1 MLQRRWRER
10 AGLQTSKAAISSG
23 EEKENKPP
31 PDEAAKVREGRAT
44 LPRRTQRL
52 PPRDSPREEPGRTD
66 SAAAGRRASPLQ
78 LTGLQAQPRFFASPP
93 PARRPEPL
101 PGDSSLSRKGGG
113 TAEPSQGAGSFSTR
127 GGDANFPPPT
137 PSADTGAAL
146 TLRRP
151 PGGRPPTAAAAAA
164 PKGGGSSGLPPSLAL
179 RRELSPVRAWTGRGA
194 KPTPRRPPR
203 HRRVSGGGDAP
214 CCSPPAG
221 RQLLCASRPAA
232 SPLRKTFSAAPRL
245 SPRGEEG
252 GTDSRREDQG
262 AAGEGRRARSG
273 ACPAEERLTETSAR
287 GGDDKRGQERLAAPR
302 GRGRGWTLPR
312 SHPSPPSGG
321 RAAPA
326 GGGGGREMEASGE
339 GSPRPQPMLANK
351 ALGSTRGKPKF
362 PRLSASS
369 PHPSTQ
375 PQPDN

>member
-1 MLQRRWRER
+1 M
-10 AGLQTSKAAISSG
+10 
-23 EEKENKPP
+23 
-31 PDEAAKVREGRAT
+31 
-44 LPRRTQRL
+44 
-52 PPRDSPREEPGRTD
+52 
-66 SAAAGRRASPLQ
+66 AAGRRASPLQ
-78 LTGLQAQPRFFASPP
+78 LTGLQAQPRFSASPP

-151 PGGRPPTAAAAAA
+151 PEGRPPTAAAAAPNEPRPQRGAEPCPCVDGAGGEAHPSSPTSA
-164 PKGGGSSGLPPSLAL
+164 PAGLRRGRCAVSLPPG
-179 RRELSPVRAWTGRGA
+179 RAA
-194 KPTPRRPPR
+194 
-203 HRRVSGGGDAP
+203 AP
-214 CCSPPAG
+214 
-221 RQLLCASRPAA
+221 LCQPSRYF
-232 SPLRKTFSAAPRL
+232 PLRKTFSAAPRF
-245 SPRGEEG
+245 SPREEEG

-287 GGDDKRGQERLAAPR
+287 GRDEKRGEERLAAPR

-312 SHPSPPSGG
+312 SHPSPPSGA

-362 PRLSASS
+362 PGLSASS

>member
-1 MLQRRWRER
+1 MLQRRWRKR

-31 PDEAAKVREGRAT
+31 SDEAAKVREGRAT
-44 LPRRTQRL
+44 LPRKTQRL
-52 PPRDSPREEPGRTD
+52 PPRDSPREEPGRTE
-66 SAAAGRRASPLQ
+66 SVAAGRRASPLQ
-78 LTGLQAQPRFFASPP
+78 LTGLQAQPRFSASPP

-113 TAEPSQGAGSFSTR
+113 TAEPSQGAGSFFTR

-151 PGGRPPTAAAAAA
+151 PEGRPPTAAAAA
-164 PKGGGSSGLPPSLAL
+164 PKEGGISGLPTSLAL
-179 RRELSPVRAWTGRGA
+179 RGELSPARAWTGRGA

-214 CCSPPAG
+214 CRSPQAG
-221 RQLLCASRPAA
+221 RQLLCASRPGA
-232 SPLRKTFSAAPRL
+232 SPLEKL
-245 SPRGEEG
+245 SPPLPGSPPGRKRG

-287 GGDDKRGQERLAAPR
+287 GRDEKRGEERLAAPR

-312 SHPSPPSGG
+312 SHPSPPSGA

-362 PRLSASS
+362 PGLSASS